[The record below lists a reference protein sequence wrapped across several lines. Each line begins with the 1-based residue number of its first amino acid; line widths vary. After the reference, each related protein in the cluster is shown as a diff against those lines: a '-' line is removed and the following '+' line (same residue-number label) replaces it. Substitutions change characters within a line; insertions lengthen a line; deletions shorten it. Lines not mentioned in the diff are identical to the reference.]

1 MGYQNGDAILSHCP
15 LCQAQFEESQKLGDI
30 IECDNCE
37 TKYQL
42 NIKK

>member
-1 MGYQNGDAILSHCP
+1 MGYQNSDANITHCL
-15 LCQAQFEESQKLGDI
+15 LCQAQFEEVQKYGDI

-37 TKYQL
+37 QKYQI